1 VRLDVKASLGGSYE
15 RVFIDVE
22 DAACK
27 MCSPT
32 MMGDSSCVVLGIPCL
47 CGVDDG
53 KRGRQV
59 ACRMAGGRARRH
71 PQIRVSRTNWSANA
85 LYRPVPSRS
94 TSTAPALELR
104 TVRRQRR
111 PVAFVQ
117 VRFHVDGH
125 ANSAENL
132 DSQQLRSSASYHSA
146 RSPGAA
152 ASDTSSTSD
161 SQPRVPTH
169 KLFEPSFLDKQEVL
183 PRFDNPKNCPRHGG
197 TRIRHG
203 SRL

>member
-1 VRLDVKASLGGSYE
+1 MVSVGDKSRAAWRGEEHDAINRSESVVRIG
-15 RVFIDVE
+15 
-22 DAACK
+22 
-27 MCSPT
+27 
-32 MMGDSSCVVLGIPCL
+32 
-47 CGVDDG
+47 
-53 KRGRQV
+53 
-59 ACRMAGGRARRH
+59 AR
-71 PQIRVSRTNWSANA
+71 T

-94 TSTAPALELR
+94 AITASTAPALELR

-125 ANSAENL
+125 ANSAENF
-132 DSQQLRSSASYHSA
+132 DSQQLRSSASYHST

-183 PRFDNPKNCPRHGG
+183 PRFDNLKNCPRHGG

>member
-1 VRLDVKASLGGSYE
+1 MPHGG
-15 RVFIDVE
+15 
-22 DAACK
+22 
-27 MCSPT
+27 
-32 MMGDSSCVVLGIPCL
+32 
-47 CGVDDG
+47 G
-53 KRGRQV
+53 KSTT
-59 ACRMAGGRARRH
+59 
-71 PQIRVSRTNWSANA
+71 PLTDPSRTNWSANA
-85 LYRPVPSRS
+85 VPAR
-94 TSTAPALELR
+94 AVAICNHCINRPALGLR

-125 ANSAENL
+125 ANSAENF

-183 PRFDNPKNCPRHGG
+183 PRFDNLKNCPRHGG
-197 TRIRHG
+197 TRIGHG

>member
-1 VRLDVKASLGGSYE
+1 VPHGG
-15 RVFIDVE
+15 
-22 DAACK
+22 
-27 MCSPT
+27 
-32 MMGDSSCVVLGIPCL
+32 
-47 CGVDDG
+47 G
-53 KRGRQV
+53 KSTT
-59 ACRMAGGRARRH
+59 
-71 PQIRVSRTNWSANA
+71 PLTDPSRTNWSANA

-94 TSTAPALELR
+94 AITASTAPALGLR

-125 ANSAENL
+125 ANSAENF

-146 RSPGAA
+146 CSPGAA

-161 SQPRVPTH
+161 SQPRVPTR

-183 PRFDNPKNCPRHGG
+183 PRFDNLKNCPRHGG
-197 TRIRHG
+197 TRIGHG